1 MSKKNK
7 RHPSQG
13 DGLLVPTTE
22 PTEQALVETNP
33 HTQEKSMEASME
45 KTEDKPS
52 EMMQQTPGLTA
63 KQMAEA
69 EEQNAARM
77 QRLIAMQQESPAA
90 EPVKIAEVASRG
102 YDALHEQFR
111 RHNEMSK
118 PKPYVPPPRTQRQMD
133 ALREEMEA
141 GARRSALAA
150 EQAVAAKPVKV
161 DGNKEGFTTPVYRP
175 NDIVPDPIRGGMK
188 EFGPDA

>member
-1 MSKKNK
+1 
-7 RHPSQG
+7 
-13 DGLLVPTTE
+13 
-22 PTEQALVETNP
+22 
-33 HTQEKSMEASME
+33 MEASTE

-52 EMMQQTPGLTA
+52 EMIERPTGLTA
-63 KQMAEA
+63 KQMAEQ
-69 EEQNAARM
+69 EELNAARM
-77 QRLIAMQQESPAA
+77 QKMIAAQQDSPAS

-141 GARRSALAA
+141 GAKTSARAA
-150 EQAVAAKPVKV
+150 EQLAAAKPVKP

-175 NDIVPDPIRGGMK
+175 NNVVPDPIRGGMK
-188 EFGPDA
+188 EFGTDA